1 MSKKR
6 KKLEERENYCKQI
19 ERQMRKIIRKL
30 SKDHEKIVKKSSI
43 KKVKRMCWRIKCLC
57 DKG

>member
-43 KKVKRMCWRIKCLC
+43 KKVKRVCRRINSGC